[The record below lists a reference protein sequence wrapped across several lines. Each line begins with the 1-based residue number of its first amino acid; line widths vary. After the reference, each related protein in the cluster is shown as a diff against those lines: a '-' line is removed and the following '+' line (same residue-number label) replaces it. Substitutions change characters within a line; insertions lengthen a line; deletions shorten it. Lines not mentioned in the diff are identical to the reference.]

1 MESKLNSVRKK
12 DIAIIGMSGKFHKS
26 ENIEAFWNN
35 LVKGQELIHF
45 YDDEEL
51 EKLGIGKELLKK
63 PNYIK
68 SSAFIDNSESFDYS
82 FFGYTKE
89 EAELMDPQIRIMH
102 EHVWLALEDA
112 SYNLDQYKE
121 KIGLYLSAS
130 DNLNWRAETLLNPN
144 NAVGSFMTAR
154 LADKNF
160 ISTLISYSLNFKGPS
175 FYINTACSSALTAL
189 HIACRSLLLKECST
203 ALAGAVSI
211 NTTTEYGYLY
221 EDDLIFS
228 NDGHCRTFDK
238 DSSGTTFGEGVGVV
252 VLKRLEDALNDK
264 DHIYAVIRATAV
276 NNDGKRKVGYTAP
289 SVNGQA
295 DCIKLAHSFAGITPE
310 DVSYI
315 EAHGTATK
323 LGDPVEIEALN
334 KAFNYN
340 KNHSCAIGSVKSN
353 LGHLDA
359 VAGIVGVIKTAL
371 SLKNK
376 MLPPS
381 INYKEANPEI
391 NFESG
396 PFYVNDKLQKWVSNQ
411 DQLLN
416 AGVSSFGIGGT
427 NAHVV
432 LEEAPEFKENFDS
445 NLYQLITF
453 SAKTKTALKNYE
465 KTLRNFLEKNEE
477 VKIPALA
484 YTLNTGRK
492 DFRYRNYIVCKNKEE
507 AINQLIQLD
516 TVPEKEISNNRKKKI
531 VFMFSGQGSQYFLM
545 AKEVYLNNPFFQSII
560 DEGFKIITKLTGIDY
575 SIILGYTNSETVNK
589 ELINNTFYT
598 QPLLFLV
605 EYAFAKLYIRLGVT
619 PDSMIGHSLGEY
631 VAACISEVFS
641 FEDALYVVTKRA
653 ELMAKIEEGDM
664 IGIGVNLA
672 EIKPLLPKNVS
683 IAAINTANSF
693 VASGTKKA
701 ISEFTEILGENNISY
716 VPLKTSH
723 AFHSEMMDSILEE
736 YEEIIKKVTL
746 SSPKFPFVSNLTGE
760 EITKEDATSAKYWV
774 AHLRGT
780 VNFFDGINYLL
791 QKGDGLYIEIG
802 PGHTL
807 TSFLKQ
813 NQYYNSDQTAVHS
826 IRHIKNDVND
836 YQFFNES
843 LGRIWEHGIEVDWEA
858 YYDYQKHYKIPAPTY
873 VFDKTTL
880 PVKVSPITQLMN
892 NGGAFKNAERSIFNS
907 YYVNNW
913 KKSLIESSE
922 KKSEEKGVYL
932 IFSNSGKTIKAIENQ
947 MLSLGNELVMV
958 TKGSSFVKSDS
969 GIYSIDPN
977 NSTNF
982 QELFA
987 DLKAKKIKVLNVIYN
1002 WLIDAPKEEDVNY
1015 NPIKFLYES
1024 VNQFSIKVTFLSK
1037 FNTRVLGN
1045 EVSSISMDF
1054 AIKMADLFDRKERLF
1069 TNYILDADQDQD
1081 DPVLIENIVNDL
1093 IFNEK
1098 DSTVAYRNNNRWV
1111 PFFENI
1117 KLNSTKKSTE
1127 FEGEKNYLVIHS
1139 TAGIVKPIVDH
1150 LSSLSNNSNVLLL
1163 CGNTTANEDSI
1174 AENVIKYQTN
1184 LECPKQFKETIEFI
1198 LKEHGSISGI
1208 ICNPELWNEQ
1218 VELEPLDVAD
1228 LATEVK
1234 IKTSFIDNLYEAIK
1248 NINIDF
1254 VWFPLRLSSI
1264 IEGSKYRPGVLS
1276 EIYTTLF
1283 KEHKSDELSHWIT
1296 VYLDDLTG
1304 RKLTDEEIITVFKN
1318 SFLTKNISSLMVSHR
1333 DLNHIIAESKKTEDP
1348 VLTTKNTIERPIV
1361 VTAYTAPE
1369 TKLEAELCEMIQD
1382 FFNYEKVGITDD
1394 FFELGGDS
1402 LKAMIFI
1409 KRIEKQ
1415 YSILLD
1421 LQDFYQKATVKMIAM
1436 EIDLATKILNVQTAK
1451 TNMIKI

>member
-26 ENIEAFWNN
+26 ENIDAFWNN

-51 EKLGIGKELLKK
+51 EKLGIGKELLKN

-102 EHVWLALEDA
+102 EQVWLALEDA
-112 SYNLDQYKE
+112 NYNLDQYKE

-130 DNLNWRAETLLNPN
+130 DNLNWRAETLMNPN
-144 NAVGSFMTAR
+144 SSVGSFMTAR

-175 FYINTACSSALTAL
+175 YYINTACSSALTAL

-238 DSSGTTFGEGVGVV
+238 DSSGTTFGDGVGVV

-295 DCIKLAHSFAGITPE
+295 DCIKLAHSFAGIAPE

-315 EAHGTATK
+315 EAHGTGTK

-381 INYKEANPEI
+381 INYNEANPEI

-396 PFYVNDKLQKWVSNQ
+396 PFYVNNTLQKWVSNNN
-411 DQLLN
+411 QLLN

-432 LEEAPEFKENFDS
+432 LEEAPELKENFDS
-445 NLYQLITF
+445 NVYQLITF
-453 SAKTKTALKNYE
+453 SAKTRTALKNYE
-465 KTLRNFLEKNEE
+465 KTLRIFLEKNED
-477 VKIPALA
+477 VKIPSLA

-516 TVPEKEISNNRKKKI
+516 LAPEKEIGNNRKRKI

-545 AKEVYLNNPFFQSII
+545 AKQVYLDNSFFKSII
-560 DEGFKIITKLTGIDY
+560 DEGFKIVTKLTGIDY
-575 SIILGYTNSETVNK
+575 SLILGYTDSETVNK

-605 EYAFAKLYIRLGVT
+605 EYAFAKLLIRLGVK
-619 PDSMIGHSLGEY
+619 PDNMIGHSLGEY

-641 FEDALYVVTKRA
+641 FEDALYVLTKRA

-664 IGIGVNLA
+664 IGIGANLD
-672 EIKPLLPKNVS
+672 EINHLLPKNVS
-683 IAAINTANSF
+683 IAAVNTANSF

-701 ISEFTEILGENNISY
+701 ISEFAEILVQNNISY

-723 AFHSEMMDSILEE
+723 AFHSDMMDTILEE
-736 YEEIIKKVTL
+736 YEEIIKKITL
-746 SSPKFPFVSNLTGE
+746 SSPKYSFISNLTGE
-760 EITKEDATSAKYWV
+760 VITKEQATSAKYWV
-774 AHLRGT
+774 DHLRGT
-780 VNFFDGINYLL
+780 VNFFEGINYLL
-791 QKGDGLYIEIG
+791 QEGDGIYIEIG

-813 NQYYNSDQTAVHS
+813 NQHYNSDQIDIQS
-826 IRHIKNDVND
+826 IRHIKNDVDD
-836 YQFFNES
+836 YKYFNES
-843 LGRIWEHGIEVDWEA
+843 LGRMWEHGIDVDWEA
-858 YYDYQKHYKIPAPTY
+858 YYEYQKHYKILAPTY
-873 VFDKTTL
+873 VFDKTAL
-880 PVKVSPITQLMN
+880 PVKVNPISQLIH
-892 NGGAFKNAERSIFNS
+892 NGGAFKNAERSLFNS
-907 YYVNNW
+907 YYINNW
-913 KKSLIESSE
+913 KKSLIGISE
-922 KKSEEKGVYL
+922 KTSEEKGTYL
-932 IFSNSGKTIKAIENQ
+932 IFSNNGKTITAIGDLI
-947 MLSLGNELVMV
+947 LSLGNEVV
-958 TKGSSFVKSDS
+958 IVAKGSSFVKSDS
-969 GIYSIDPN
+969 SFYSIDPN
-977 NSTNF
+977 NRTNF
-982 QELFA
+982 QELFD
-987 DLKAKKIKVLNVIYN
+987 DLKAKKIKVVNVIYN
-1002 WLIDAPKEEDVNY
+1002 WLTDSSKEDDVNY
-1015 NPIKFLYES
+1015 NPIKFLYELI
-1024 VNQFSIKVTFLSK
+1024 NQFSIKVTFLSN
-1037 FNTRVLGN
+1037 FNTKVLGN
-1045 EVSSISMDF
+1045 EISNISMDI
-1054 AIKMADLFDRKERLF
+1054 AIKTVDLFDSKERLF
-1069 TNYILDADQDQD
+1069 TNYILDTVQDQD
-1081 DPVLIENIVNDL
+1081 DPILIENIVNDIL
-1093 IFNEK
+1093 FNEK

-1117 KLNSTKKSTE
+1117 KLNSTKQITE
-1127 FEGEKNYLVIHS
+1127 FEGDKNYLIINSVG
-1139 TAGIVKPIVDH
+1139 GIVKPIIDH
-1150 LSSLSNNSNVLLL
+1150 LSSLSNNTKVIVLNSTTTSN
-1163 CGNTTANEDSI
+1163 DDQI
-1174 AENVIKYQTN
+1174 AKNVVKYQTN
-1184 LECPKQFKETIEFI
+1184 LECQKQFKETVEFI

-1208 ICNPELWNEQ
+1208 ICNPELWNDP
-1218 VELEPLDVAD
+1218 VVLETLNTAD
-1228 LATEVK
+1228 FATEVK
-1234 IKTSFIDNLYEAIK
+1234 TKTMFIDNLYSAIK
-1248 NINIDF
+1248 NIDIDF

-1264 IEGSKYRPGVLS
+1264 IECSEYRPGVLS
-1276 EIYTTLF
+1276 EIYTTLL

-1304 RKLTDEEIITVFKN
+1304 RKLTDDEIITVFKN
-1318 SFLTKNISSLMVSHR
+1318 SFLTKNISSLIVSHR
-1333 DLNHIIAESKKTEDP
+1333 DLNHIIAESKKTGDP
-1348 VLTTKNTIERPIV
+1348 EVNSKNSIERPIV
-1361 VTAYTAPE
+1361 VTAYTPPE
-1369 TKLEAELCEMIQD
+1369 TKLEEELCEMIQD